1 MKRKEKVDQ
10 TKSSETPEFEIQQEP
25 ILDPD
30 GEVINCDCSTGSS
43 ETMSDVEF
51 LQAQAK
57 QLMQDVE
64 EANNKYLRSLADFD
78 NFRKRQREEVAR
90 QISWARENLLSQMI
104 GISDNL
110 ARALTAANDS
120 RDFDSL
126 LEGVGLTL
134 RQMVELLTK
143 EGVEPIEAEG
153 QEFNP
158 ELHEAMMR
166 DTSGEHPEN
175 IIIQEFEKGYT
186 FDGRVIRPSK
196 VKVSTEE

>member
-1 MKRKEKVDQ
+1 MKRKEKTDQ
-10 TKSSETPEFEIQQEP
+10 TKHSEPSELEIHQEP
-25 ILDPD
+25 QLGPD
-30 GEVINCDCSTGSS
+30 GEVITCECSTESS
-43 ETMSDVEF
+43 ETLSDVEF

-57 QLMQDVE
+57 QLIQDVE

-134 RQMVELLTK
+134 RQMVELLKK

-196 VKVSTEE
+196 VKVSSEE

>member
-10 TKSSETPEFEIQQEP
+10 TKPSESTEFEIQQEQQ
-25 ILDPD
+25 LDQND
-30 GEVINCDCSTGSS
+30 EVINCDCSTESS

-134 RQMVELLTK
+134 RQMVELLKK

-196 VKVSTEE
+196 VKVSSEE

>member
-25 ILDPD
+25 KLDTD
-30 GEVINCDCSTGSS
+30 GEVINCDCSAGSS

-134 RQMVELLTK
+134 RQMVELLKK

-196 VKVSTEE
+196 VKVSSEE

>member
-10 TKSSETPEFEIQQEP
+10 TKIPVATELETQQEP
-25 ILDPD
+25 QLDSD
-30 GEVINCDCSTGSS
+30 GEVVICDCST
-43 ETMSDVEF
+43 EPERTVSDAELF
-51 LQAQAK
+51 QAQTK
-57 QLMQDVE
+57 QLMQDIE

-90 QISWARENLLSQMI
+90 QISWAREALLSQMLS
-104 GISDNL
+104 ISDNL
-110 ARALTAANDS
+110 ERALSAANS
-120 RDFDSL
+120 ASDFDSL
-126 LEGVGLTL
+126 LEGVSLTL
-134 RQMVELLTK
+134 RQMVELFKK

-153 QEFNP
+153 LEFNP

-175 IIIQEFEKGYT
+175 TVIQEFEKGYT